1 MATTTRH
8 VITGGP
14 GVGKTTTLE
23 LLASRGYATVRE
35 TARDIIAAQQEAG
48 ADGILPWTDNLGFQ
62 YLVLDTLLR
71 REREACGD
79 PVFCDRGAFDAFAYC
94 KVFSTGVPDALEKI
108 AKDRRYGKVFL
119 LDQLPTY
126 VQDAQRRE
134 DPLLAKRLHEE
145 IGNAYANLGYEVVR
159 VPAIGPQARVEYII
173 ERSGVVY
180 DIGMRDETRRRI
192 A

>member
-23 LLASRGYATVRE
+23 LLAARGYATVRE

-71 REREACGD
+71 REREAQGD

-94 KVFSTGVPDALEKI
+94 KVFNTGVPEALEKV
-108 AKDRRYGKVFL
+108 AQARRYSKVFL

-173 ERSGVVY
+173 ERSGV
-180 DIGMRDETRRRI
+180 GRGTGAADEDRRRI